1 MAEKRFLPSDP
12 SNGHDAIADEFMAV
26 RSASGRSVVE
36 EWAASLPQGASVIDV
51 GAGSGEPL
59 TAALIEAG
67 LTVAAIDAAPKMIA
81 AFRRRFPGLETACEP
96 AETSRFFDR
105 KFDAALA
112 VGLIF
117 LLEPETQRTLI
128 PSLSTALKPGGR
140 LLFSAPRQVCEWD
153 DLLTG
158 RRSWS
163 LGDRE
168 YRALANAVGLDVI
181 DAYADSGGTWYY
193 DAQKRP

>member
-1 MAEKRFLPSDP
+1 MPSDP
-12 SNGHDAIADEFMAV
+12 SNGYDAIADEFIAV
-26 RSASGRSVVE
+26 RSASGRLVVE

-67 LTVAAIDAAPKMIA
+67 LTVAAIDASPKMIA
-81 AFRRRFPGLETACEP
+81 AFRRRFPGAETACEL

-117 LLEPETQRTLI
+117 LLEPETQRALI
-128 PSLSTALKPGGR
+128 PHLSTALEPGGR

-168 YRALANAVGLDVI
+168 YRALLNAAGLDVT